1 MLTKKYWLDKDMQQL
16 IGNILRYGVLCSALF
31 VLAGGLIYFLGP
43 DQPVMDYT
51 HFSGAMDNWHSIG
64 GIMSGVSALNGAAII
79 QLGVMIL
86 IATPIAR
93 VLCSLLVFA
102 IEKDYLYVVITLIVL
117 SIIIY
122 SMLNKAAH

>member
-1 MLTKKYWLDKDMQQL
+1 MRTKKYWLDKDMQQL
-16 IGNILRYGVLCSALF
+16 IGSILRYGVLCSALC
-31 VLAGGLIYFLGP
+31 VLAGGLIFLLKPG
-43 DQPVMDYT
+43 QPAVDY
-51 HFSGAMDNWHSIG
+51 HQFAGAITGWHSLG
-64 GIMSGVSALNGAAII
+64 GILKGVTDLEGAAII
-79 QLGVMIL
+79 QLGVLIL

-117 SIIIY
+117 AIIFY